1 MANNTQGGHS
11 GPNWGLIV
19 TVIVALIG
27 GTWALS
33 GEFSDVDD
41 RIDGVAKALEDSIRA
56 VRNGIAKLNLPAT
69 KSEGEPITE
78 AAFDDPLPGVLEELC
93 AEDTSTENV
102 ILVGGV
108 VTGTLDE
115 SDDRMDDETYFDS
128 WILPVCEGGLIT
140 IEMTSDTLD
149 PYLILSSVSELSP
162 IADDDDGGVG
172 FNARLTV
179 DLDPGLYLIAA
190 NTASPLM
197 GELTGSYMLSVR

>member
-149 PYLILSSVSELSP
+149 
-162 IADDDDGGVG
+162 
-172 FNARLTV
+172 RLTGIGAESHCRRRRWWSRV
-179 DLDPGLYLIAA
+179 QRAPNPVVGIGAESHCRRRRWWSRVQRA
-190 NTASPLM
+190 PN
-197 GELTGSYMLSVR
+197 G